1 MLSYSILVFCVGTG
15 RWVIWMLT
23 FHLYLGDCFNPFV
36 VLVIQ
41 RGFAMT
47 GSVESPNFGVVGFFA
62 RGLSK
67 MTPISIGDVSGGV
80 WVLKCSCVRVG
91 V

>member
-1 MLSYSILVFCVGTG
+1 MLSYSILVFRVGIG

-23 FHLYLGDCFNPFV
+23 FYLYLGDCFNPFV

-41 RGFAMT
+41 VFLRGFAMT
-47 GSVESPNFGVVGFFA
+47 GSVESPNFGVVGYFS

-67 MTPISIGDVSGGV
+67 RTEGV
-80 WVLKCSCVRVG
+80 LVRVEILCA
-91 V
+91 